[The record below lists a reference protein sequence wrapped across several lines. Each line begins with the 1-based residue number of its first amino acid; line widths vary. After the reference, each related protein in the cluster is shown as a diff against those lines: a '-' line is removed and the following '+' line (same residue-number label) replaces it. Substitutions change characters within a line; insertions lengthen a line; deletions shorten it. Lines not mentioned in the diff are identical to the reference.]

1 MIFWLDFVVVT
12 RTGTEES
19 VHVENVQ
26 AGGELGDGERGL
38 FD

>member
-12 RTGTEES
+12 RTAPEES

-26 AGGELGDGERGL
+26 AGGELGAGERGL